1 MTGAAPGRAGTSG
14 RNPVRYVQPREEH
27 SSRHPCVRQRHLDR
41 RRAVVNRLGFGTKAG
56 LVRGGPNDW
65 SPDGRPSHFARP
77 ARKAREN
84 CDAATIDLS
93 DDEFDQLTAAA

>member
-1 MTGAAPGRAGTSG
+1 VSASGTSIG
-14 RNPVRYVQPREEH
+14 DEL
-27 SSRHPCVRQRHLDR
+27 SSTVWASAR
-41 RRAVVNRLGFGTKAG
+41 RRAWCEAVQTTGAPTVVRRT
-56 LVRGGPNDW
+56 
-65 SPDGRPSHFARP
+65 FARP